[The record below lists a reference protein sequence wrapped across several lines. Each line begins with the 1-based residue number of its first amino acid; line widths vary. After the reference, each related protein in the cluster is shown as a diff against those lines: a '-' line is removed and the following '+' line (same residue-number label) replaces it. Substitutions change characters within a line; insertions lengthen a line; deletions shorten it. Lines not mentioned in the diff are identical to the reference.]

1 MLLINKKS
9 LPSDAG
15 LYLEVSLLFPF
26 FLCHHCS
33 QGEEITQCR
42 NKNKSQKIK
51 SRNTKSRNHQNEA
64 LDSQVRRMHK
74 HKLGGPQLSGQKQ
87 FSLVFVY
94 FYSQFYSL
102 LLVSPTTYILASLH
116 SHTSH
121 ISRITTLPHSLISL
135 GNSRNHLSSLSLCFA
150 SFSRR

>member
-102 LLVSPTTYILASLH
+102 PKNFWFWLLMFSITLTIQDNIMTETKRSIYKHDIYLVFSLLH
-116 SHTSH
+116 S
-121 ISRITTLPHSLISL
+121 
-135 GNSRNHLSSLSLCFA
+135 
-150 SFSRR
+150 